1 MEKTKNKKQSQ
12 WAEVFRML
20 KDHFYY
26 QYQHCFWHLYPAVMT
41 YIKDI
46 ESMVMI

>member
-1 MEKTKNKKQSQ
+1 MKKMKSKNKI
-12 WAEVFRML
+12 
-20 KDHFYY
+20 HG
-26 QYQHCFWHLYPAVMT
+26 LYPAVMT